1 MRVHKATDY
10 ALRATQLIAGK
21 PGRVLSAP
29 KVARETQ
36 VPDRF
41 LAKILR
47 RLARAGIL
55 RSTPGAA
62 GGFALARP
70 ASAVSVWDIVA
81 AVEDDPRLNVC
92 VGACGE
98 CDRME
103 TCGVQPVF
111 ARAQA
116 AMEAELRRTTL
127 DEAVRLTNALR
138 TWPKAG
144 RPDRGG
150 GASGHPPAAGAAA
163 GPPPPPRAAGAP

>member
-1 MRVHKATDY
+1 MRIHKATEY
-10 ALRATQLIAGK
+10 ALRAVQLIAGK

-29 KVARETQ
+29 KAARETQ

-62 GGFALARP
+62 GGFTLARP
-70 ASAVSVWDIVA
+70 ASAVSVWDVVA

-98 CDRME
+98 CERME
-103 TCGVQPVF
+103 TCGIQPVF

-116 AMEAELRRTTL
+116 AMEAELKRTTL

-138 TWPKAG
+138 TWPKTPRGEGESG
-144 RPDRGG
+144 R
-150 GASGHPPAAGAAA
+150 PPAAGASAA
-163 GPPPPPRAAGAP
+163 LPPPTRAAGAP